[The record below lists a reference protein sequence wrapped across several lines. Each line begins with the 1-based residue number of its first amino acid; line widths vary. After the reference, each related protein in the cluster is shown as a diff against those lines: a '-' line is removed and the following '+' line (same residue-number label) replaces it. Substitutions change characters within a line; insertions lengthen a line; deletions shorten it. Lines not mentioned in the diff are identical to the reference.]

1 MRTLIIASLV
11 LLLGGCGSNLKKAEP
26 TPPPKVVSVPYK
38 MYVPIPD
45 IFLTLCKWRENAP
58 PSLALEVAR
67 ERKAC
72 LKQYEAQFR
81 SIRTI
86 REKPVEETT
95 SGK

>member
-11 LLLGGCGSNLKKAEP
+11 LLAGCTHSMTKAP

-38 MYVPIPD
+38 VYVPIPD
-45 IFLTLCKWRENAP
+45 IFLKLCDWRENAP

-67 ERKAC
+67 ERKKC

-81 SIRTI
+81 SIGVI